1 MAISPLFLAMVLAS
15 AHGGNGGME
24 RVEGACA
31 ASSRSETRFFVETSG
46 AVLPKARQGTWHELQ
61 SESELRALSESDHP
75 PNTEAVVRT
84 TRAGT
89 SVSMYFQD
97 ASLSWAHVVD
107 YCFRPA
113 GPLARLRG
121 TFNSYTAASGGA
133 GIRRRRTI
141 EYDAKGAVLRSKT
154 NVFDLE
160 TDRPLRA
167 PQFLDEEDPFY
178 PTLRALPFATDLL
191 PSAPVVEVDPS
202 GVGAAVRERL
212 PAVKACWDR
221 AVKAKPGLS
230 GKAVGRFTVDTTGK
244 VTDFGWTADEIDSD
258 LFRGCA
264 RKVIEAWRFPAR
276 DAPATV
282 SFPFV
287 FAGNGT

>member
-1 MAISPLFLAMVLAS
+1 MAISPLLLAMVLTAAPAGERAES
-15 AHGGNGGME
+15 ACGAHGPT
-24 RVEGACA
+24 V
-31 ASSRSETRFFVETSG
+31 TRFFVETSG
-46 AVLPKARQGTWHELQ
+46 AVLPKARQGAWRELQ
-61 SESELRALSESDHP
+61 SEAELRALSDGEHP

-84 TRAGT
+84 TRAGI

-121 TFNSYTAASGGA
+121 TFNSYTAVSGNA

-141 EYDAKGAVLRSKT
+141 DYDVKGAVLRSKT
-154 NVFDLE
+154 GLFDLE
-160 TDRPLRA
+160 TDRPLHA
-167 PQFLDEEDPFY
+167 AQYLDEEDPFY
-178 PTLRALPFATDLL
+178 PTLRALPFAANLM
-191 PSAPVVEVDPS
+191 PSAPVAALDPS
-202 GVGAAVRERL
+202 GVRAAVRERL

-244 VTDFGWTADEIDSD
+244 VTDFAWEADEIDSD
-258 LFRGCA
+258 VFRGCA
-264 RKVIEAWRFPAR
+264 RKVIEAWHFSTR

-287 FAGNGT
+287 FAGNGS